1 MEILNMSELMG
12 FMLSNKMAHTVCGQR
27 KKFEESG
34 GTAGVEAPV
43 KSYWGT
49 KESGGGG
56 NTDSVHCGWYK
67 IIRNSASNIKFKRC
81 REAGKPGQSEKLR
94 KQIHEL
100 RYGKYFVHFPNP
112 HFLILRIKGL
122 IAQDLCPSLDSLSR
136 Y

>member
-1 MEILNMSELMG
+1 MG

-34 GTAGVEAPV
+34 GTAGVEIPV

-67 IIRNSASNIKFKRC
+67 IIRNSASNINFKRC

-100 RYGKYFVHFPNP
+100 SYGKILFISPLLCS
-112 HFLILRIKGL
+112 LILETKEL
-122 IAQDLCPSLDSLSR
+122 ISQDLCPSLDSLSR

>member
-1 MEILNMSELMG
+1 
-12 FMLSNKMAHTVCGQR
+12 MAHTVCGQR
-27 KKFEESG
+27 RKFEESG
-34 GTAGVEAPV
+34 GTANVEAPV

-67 IIRNSASNIKFKRC
+67 IIRNSASNINFKRC

-100 RYGKYFVHFPNP
+100 RYGKILCISPLLCS
-112 HFLILRIKGL
+112 LILETKEL
-122 IAQDLCPSLDSLSR
+122 ISQDLCPSLDSLSR
-136 Y
+136 Q